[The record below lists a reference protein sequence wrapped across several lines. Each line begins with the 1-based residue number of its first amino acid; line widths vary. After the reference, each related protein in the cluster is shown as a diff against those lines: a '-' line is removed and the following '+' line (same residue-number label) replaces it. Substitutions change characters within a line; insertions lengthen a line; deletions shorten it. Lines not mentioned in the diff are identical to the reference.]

1 MVEQL
6 LWVMFGIV
14 AFAIVNWIIAPQFS
28 WMRKR
33 GHDAEVKSNLRN
45 AATSQEAYFVDNRT
59 YTKKISSLRGF
70 KQSANVN
77 ITMEATKTTFV
88 ITGSTIKGCKT
99 NTGTLTYNSIDR
111 SFSGTPCS
119 RVDIFS
125 RLFGGN

>member
-45 AATSQEAYFVDNRT
+45 AATSQEAYFVDNR
-59 YTKKISSLRGF
+59 LH
-70 KQSANVN
+70 
-77 ITMEATKTTFV
+77 
-88 ITGSTIKGCKT
+88 
-99 NTGTLTYNSIDR
+99 L
-111 SFSGTPCS
+111 
-119 RVDIFS
+119 
-125 RLFGGN
+125 